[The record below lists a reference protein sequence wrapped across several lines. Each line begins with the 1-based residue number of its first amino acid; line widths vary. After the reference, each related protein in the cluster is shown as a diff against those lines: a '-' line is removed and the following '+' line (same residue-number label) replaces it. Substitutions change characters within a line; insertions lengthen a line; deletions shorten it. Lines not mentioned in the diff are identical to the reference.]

1 MKMRRAIVTF
11 ELETNVP
18 IRDLKAA
25 TLTVRR
31 WGKRAWHL
39 KTDRNDQKSV
49 DAIVRNWGEDP
60 IIYYLEANRVNV
72 IRASTKK
79 RGKRK

>member
-1 MKMRRAIVTF
+1 MRMRRCVVTL

-39 KTDRNDQKSV
+39 KPDRNTQKSV
-49 DAIVRNWGEDP
+49 DAIARNWGEDP
-60 IIYYLEANRVNV
+60 IIHYLESNRVNV
-72 IRASTKK
+72 IRDSTKK